1 MTRLILDIS
10 TIARWTGPPV
20 GIVRVE
26 FELAQH
32 AMRRGH
38 GVQLT
43 FYDPVT
49 ASLRALEPAWQKLVL
64 GLDGVI
70 DTIGID
76 FRRPRPRWRNML
88 SLRYPAV
95 MWLERH
101 RLMGSAATS
110 AMANRLQNLLLGSDS
125 RKTRI
130 RRPVGPARCRRALP
144 PRPGTTDTAGRWR
157 HSALRRVG
165 LAP

>member
-76 FRRPRPRWRNML
+76 FVA
-88 SLRYPAV
+88 PAHV
-95 MWLERH
+95 GGICCR
-101 RLMGSAATS
+101 SA
-110 AMANRLQNLLLGSDS
+110 
-125 RKTRI
+125 I
-130 RRPVGPARCRRALP
+130 LP
-144 PRPGTTDTAGRWR
+144 SCGWSGTG
-157 HSALRRVG
+157 
-165 LAP
+165 